1 MIAPG
6 FWQRVTVLSVAL
18 WPLSIVY
25 RMAAAARRRLNTRR
39 ARREKP
45 LGVPLVV
52 VGSLSIGGSGK
63 TPLTVRL
70 AELLREAGMR
80 PAVLCS
86 GYGGRASAWPH
97 MVHGGSDPGEL
108 GDESVLL
115 ARRAACPVAAGPAR
129 LAAAR
134 HLLAAVD
141 ARPDV
146 LLSDDGLQHY
156 RLPRDLEIAVSAG
169 FGNGFCLPA
178 GPLREMPSRLCTV
191 DMSPAL
197 GREFRIVPQCFV
209 SLTDREKTRPPDAF
223 AGAMVNAV
231 AGTAAPQRFFRQLE
245 SLGAIVN
252 ARAYSDH
259 HRYHKKDLPRGAPLL
274 MTEKDAVKCETLAG
288 TGDDWWFLKVS
299 AVTTAAFEKEFLHRV
314 RQLVQ
319 HNGQTA

>member
-1 MIAPG
+1 MIAPR
-6 FWQRVTVLSVAL
+6 FWRRVTVLSVVL
-18 WPLSIVY
+18 WPLSLLY
-25 RMAAAARRRLNTRR
+25 RMVTAARRQVHIRR

-52 VGSLSIGGSGK
+52 VGGLSIGGSGK

-86 GYGGRASAWPH
+86 GYGGRAAAWPH
-97 MVHGGSDPGEL
+97 MVHGGSDPGEV

-134 HLLAAVD
+134 HLLATVD

-178 GPLREMPSRLCTV
+178 GPLREMPSRLRTV
-191 DMSPAL
+191 DMSLTL
-197 GREFRIVPQCFV
+197 GGEFRIAPEYFV
-209 SLTDREKTRPPDAF
+209 NLTDPEKTRPPEAF
-223 AGAMVNAV
+223 AGATVNAV
-231 AGTAAPQRFFRQLE
+231 AGTATPQRFFRQLK
-245 SLGAIVN
+245 SLGITVN
-252 ARAYSDH
+252 ARAYPDH
-259 HRYHKKDLPRGAPLL
+259 HRYRKKDLPRGAPLL
-274 MTEKDAVKCETLAG
+274 MTEKDAVKCEALAG
-288 TGDDWWFLKVS
+288 DGDDWWFLKVS
-299 AVTTAAFEKEFLHRV
+299 AVTTAAFAKEFLRRV
-314 RQLVQ
+314 RQLK
-319 HNGQTA
+319 